1 MTRVEQCLE
10 AYRNW
15 CSELNISTVSDI
27 NRIISENKTAKL
39 VNLSEIWHEQ
49 NISEIAERIKNNPQK
64 KLILISG
71 PSGSGKTSFAY
82 RLQLHLRV
90 LGIRAISISLDNYFI
105 EITDMP
111 KNDEGKADFE
121 AFESIDY
128 KLFNE
133 HIQKLINGEKIVMPN
148 FDFSN
153 AKASSSMTEMQL
165 SDNEIIIVEGIHALN
180 EKLGMSVS
188 DKNKYRVYC
197 TALTCLKKD
206 DGTRIS
212 SEKTRLVRRTV
223 RDFYFRGTSPD
234 FTFEL
239 WNNVEKGAQKN
250 IYPYTDSANIVFNS
264 SLLYEFGVYKKHV
277 NKIFADSEIK
287 KEYLNFKDDIF
298 SLTDIFDAVDEE
310 YIGRMSIIREFI
322 GKSSLF

>member
-1 MTRVEQCLE
+1 MTRVEQCLK
-10 AYRNW
+10 AYKNW
-15 CSELNISTVSDI
+15 CNEINISTVSDI
-27 NRIISENKTAKL
+27 NRIVSENKTARL
-39 VNLSEIWHEQ
+39 INLSEIWHEQ

-90 LGIRAISISLDNYFI
+90 LGIKAISISLDNYFI
-105 EITDMP
+105 KIENMP

-133 HIQKLINGEKIVMPN
+133 HIQKLIDGGKIIMPN
-148 FDFSN
+148 FNFST
-153 AKASSSMTEMQL
+153 AKSSDTMTEMQL
-165 SDNEIIIVEGIHALN
+165 TDNEIIIVEGIHALN
-180 EKLGMSVS
+180 EKLGMSIS
-188 DKNKYRVYC
+188 DKNKYRIYC

-212 SEKTRLVRRTV
+212 SEKTRLVRRSV

-239 WNNVEKGAQKN
+239 WPNVEKGAQKN
-250 IYPYTDSANIVFNS
+250 IYPYTDSADIVFNS
-264 SLLYEFGVYKKHV
+264 SLLYEFGVYKNHI
-277 NKIFADSEIK
+277 NKIFADSDIK
-287 KEYLNFKDDIF
+287 NEYLHFKESIL
-298 SLTDIFDAVDEE
+298 SLTDIFESVDED

>member
-1 MTRVEQCLE
+1 MTRVEQCLN

-15 CSELNISTVSDI
+15 CNELNISTVSDI
-27 NRIISENKTAKL
+27 NRIISENKTAEL

-71 PSGSGKTSFAY
+71 PSGSGKTTFAN
-82 RLQLHLRV
+82 RLRLHLRV

-105 EITDMP
+105 KIEDMP

-128 KLFNE
+128 RLFNR
-133 HIQKLINGEKIVMPN
+133 HIQKLINGEKITVPY
-148 FDFSN
+148 FDFS
-153 AKASSSMTEMQL
+153 KAETSESAAEMQL

-180 EKLGMSVS
+180 EKLGMSVD
-188 DKNKYRVYC
+188 DKNKYRIYC

-206 DGTRIS
+206 DSTRIS

-223 RDFYFRGTSPD
+223 RDFYFRGTSPN

-239 WNNVEKGAQKN
+239 WRNVEKGAQKN
-250 IYPYTDSANIVFNS
+250 IYPYTDSADIVFNS
-264 SLLYEFGVYKKHV
+264 SLLYEFGAYKSHV
-277 NKIFADSEIK
+277 NKIFADSEV
-287 KEYLNFKDDIF
+287 KEEYRHFKESIL
-298 SLTDIFDAVDEE
+298 SLTDIFKSVDEN
-310 YIGRMSIIREFI
+310 YIGTMSIIREYI
-322 GKSSLF
+322 GGSSLT